1 MCDDYKRYV
10 CSKYGECIV
19 VSDVYT
25 DGPTVKDKTHQR
37 RGQTNYVQILE
48 AMGCQ
53 VIHATGDA
61 AFLIAQTAADNMT
74 VVMLLFWLLKRLP
87 TTWQLLLLLT
97 TLMYWFCYV
106 ITIGMSARHFIS
118 SPKHNVDL
126 STLEY
131 GTFEPEEL
139 LLVWFYVN
147 TCPSCMHFLAAIPHH
162 DPLELEK
169 KVALK
174 KWVNWSSMQEYFSIL
189 ILQKKNRISRWKSNS
204 SSL

>member
-25 DGPTVKDKTHQR
+25 DGPTVKDMTHQR

-74 VVMLLFWLLKRLP
+74 VV
-87 TTWQLLLLLT
+87 
-97 TLMYWFCYV
+97 V
-106 ITIGMSARHFIS
+106 
-118 SPKHNVDL
+118 
-126 STLEY
+126 
-131 GTFEPEEL
+131 
-139 LLVWFYVN
+139 
-147 TCPSCMHFLAAIPHH
+147 
-162 DPLELEK
+162 
-169 KVALK
+169 VADDTD
-174 KWVNWSSMQEYFSIL
+174 VL
-189 ILQKKNRISRWKSNS
+189 ILLCYHYRHECQTLYFKPEA
-204 SSL
+204 